1 MRDGKIVQV
10 ASPDDVYRRP
20 VNRFVAEFIGD
31 PPLNLIPCEVCA
43 DGSKKAIAVAGIP
56 LFQISGANV
65 ASGRY
70 LLGVRPHDVELV
82 QKATAGALAAPLRFV
97 ENCGAKH
104 VLHVEYAGELL
115 RIEAEPTLRSIGD
128 ILHLRFS
135 AGRTLLIDRAS
146 ERVIPFQQLEAAA

>member
-1 MRDGKIVQV
+1 
-10 ASPDDVYRRP
+10 
-20 VNRFVAEFIGD
+20 
-31 PPLNLIPCEVCA
+31 
-43 DGSKKAIAVAGIP
+43 
-56 LFQISGANV
+56 
-65 ASGRY
+65 
-70 LLGVRPHDVELV
+70 
-82 QKATAGALAAPLRFV
+82 
-97 ENCGAKH
+97 